1 MGRLSIGTVLLVMA
15 LAALTLPLS
24 GLWFLR
30 LYESALLR
38 QTESELITQAGV
50 VAAVYRDAWRRAGG
64 RTEELGP
71 PVDPPWTHPPGFD
84 APWTPRFAGLDLAE
98 DPILPAAPDPT
109 PTAAAPD
116 AATRTAGASLGPIL
130 REAQRVTLAGMRVTD
145 PQGIVVASTG
155 EDLGLSLAAQ
165 EEVRHALT
173 GNATSVLRERNSRYQ
188 GRAEGSTA
196 PERSRSL
203 RIFTAHPVLDEG
215 RVVGVVVLSRTPRSL
230 ADTLYGKRWHL
241 AGLAVVL
248 LASVG
253 VLARL
258 GTVAI
263 SRPLRA
269 VTALAKRTADGER
282 GVMAPV
288 QRPIVREV
296 AELSDALTRMAA
308 TLEQR
313 ADYIRDFAAHVSH
326 EFKTP
331 LTTIRGTV
339 ELLRDHLDTMSAE
352 ERDRFLANMDAEAER
367 LSRLVRRLLELA
379 RADVMRL
386 TEEVATDAVPVAARL
401 AARHGATASLPP
413 SLPVAMGAE
422 ALESV
427 LANLIENARR
437 HAGPEARVE
446 VALTPEGDGAVLR
459 VSDDGPGV
467 SPANAGRIFTP
478 FFTTARQSGGTGL
491 GLAIARGIVEAHGG
505 SIALRPAERGALF
518 EVRLARPDDDA

>member
-1 MGRLSIGTVLLVMA
+1 MRLFRPILRRPIRRLSIGTVLLVMT
-15 LAALTLPLS
+15 LAALALPVS

-38 QTESELITQAGV
+38 QTESELISQAGV

-64 RTEELGP
+64 WTEEPGL

-109 PTAAAPD
+109 PAAAAPNS
-116 AATRTAGASLGPIL
+116 AAQTAGASLAPIL
-130 REAQRVTLAGMRVTD
+130 REAQRVTLAGMRVSD

-165 EEVRHALT
+165 EEVRHALA
-173 GNATSVLRERNSRYQ
+173 GNATSVLRERTSRYQ
-188 GRAEGSTA
+188 ARAEGSVA

-215 RVVGVVVLSRTPRSL
+215 RVVGVVVPSRTPRSL
-230 ADTLYGKRWHL
+230 ADTLYGKRWQL

-253 VLARL
+253 VLGASRDRRHQPPAARRDRA
-258 GTVAI
+258 GQAHGGRRARRDGPRAAPDRARGGRTV
-263 SRPLRA
+263 
-269 VTALAKRTADGER
+269 G
-282 GVMAPV
+282 
-288 QRPIVREV
+288 
-296 AELSDALTRMAA
+296 
-308 TLEQR
+308 R
-313 ADYIRDFAAHVSH
+313 ADPHGRDAGAAGGLHPRLRRPCVARVQDPAH
-326 EFKTP
+326 HHP
-331 LTTIRGTV
+331 RHGGT
-339 ELLRDHLDTMSAE
+339 
-352 ERDRFLANMDAEAER
+352 
-367 LSRLVRRLLELA
+367 
-379 RADVMRL
+379 
-386 TEEVATDAVPVAARL
+386 AARPSG
-401 AARHGATASLPP
+401 HDVGGGAGP
-413 SLPVAMGAE
+413 LPVAMGAE
-422 ALESV
+422 ALESC

-437 HAGPEARVE
+437 HAGPDARVE
-446 VALTPEGDGAVLR
+446 VALAADDGGAVLR

-505 SIALRPAERGALF
+505 IIALRPAERGALF
-518 EVRLARPDDDA
+518 EVRLARPDGEA